1 MTPPSSP
8 SAIPRRCATPSR
20 TPYRSSN
27 SVWSACS
34 SGANLATAEGRA
46 RAAEVALRVLA
57 EHPSE
62 LVRDQYL
69 MQVADRL
76 RPGARRP
83 CDRRWVELA
92 RSPVRREI
100 PNEPPSDEGRPRTR
114 SFSGP
119 MPRPGLEALRLYMH
133 APRIAD
139 DRFIAQYF
147 VNETQRE
154 IFEGLATGAPVS
166 DVIDALGRRGEE
178 EAANVLSQ
186 LVVDELDRDF
196 STDDV
201 TAVVSQLLRSAVS
214 VELKNVERELR
225 SGALSPELTM
235 ATIKD
240 VQGAPRICLRPRTAT
255 SPKATFAAGCCR
267 AVDVDP
273 S

>member
-1 MTPPSSP
+1 
-8 SAIPRRCATPSR
+8 
-20 TPYRSSN
+20 
-27 SVWSACS
+27 
-34 SGANLATAEGRA
+34 
-46 RAAEVALRVLA
+46 
-57 EHPSE
+57 
-62 LVRDQYL
+62 
-69 MQVADRL
+69 
-76 RPGARRP
+76 
-83 CDRRWVELA
+83 
-92 RSPVRREI
+92 
-100 PNEPPSDEGRPRTR
+100 
-114 SFSGP
+114 

-186 LVVDELDRDF
+186 LVVDELDRDY

-225 SGALSPELTM
+225 SGALSPELAM

-240 VQGAPRICLRPRTAT
+240 VKERLALLETPHGNVAESDLRGWLLSR
-255 SPKATFAAGCCR
+255 S
-267 AVDVDP
+267 DVDP